1 MTSASSTKPQ
11 VERWAG
17 AGLCEVADPLPG
29 RPSQLAENQDGWR
42 GGSRPESPSVLGGPA
57 PPGRG
62 VAASCWFIP
71 ETKAGLEAAPGILCA
86 SRRGET
92 GRVLPGEGLG
102 EGEAPPGHTWLPFC
116 KAEGPS
122 GLRAALSSSLESQL
136 TGSLRACDG
145 EGAGRSWT
153 SLGALFPGHPQGPQT
168 PPCDHRRRGHKQAP
182 R

>member
-42 GGSRPESPSVLGGPA
+42 GGSRPESPSVLGGAA

-116 KAEGPS
+116 KILSSCQTLTPFNNLELPKGFKNCGS
-122 GLRAALSSSLESQL
+122 GLLIFEHTRDTHVYCFLCKVCVYL
-136 TGSLRACDG
+136 GSHFSVQHLLYLRA
-145 EGAGRSWT
+145 
-153 SLGALFPGHPQGPQT
+153 
-168 PPCDHRRRGHKQAP
+168 
-182 R
+182 